1 MFYTHNQPE
10 LRTGGLI
17 RNQQEFSRILTA
29 AVINSNFR
37 QLLLSNPEKAIAVG
51 YAGEVF
57 HLGTEEKTKIAAIHA
72 DNLADFAT
80 QLSK

>member
-1 MFYTHNQPE
+1 MFYSHNQPE
-10 LRTGGLI
+10 MKTGGLI
-17 RNQQEFSRILTA
+17 RTQQEFSRILTA
-29 AVINSNFR
+29 AVINANFR
-37 QLLLSNPEKAIAVG
+37 QMLLSNPEKAIAVG

-57 HLGTEEKTKIAAIHA
+57 QLGTEEKSKIAAIHA